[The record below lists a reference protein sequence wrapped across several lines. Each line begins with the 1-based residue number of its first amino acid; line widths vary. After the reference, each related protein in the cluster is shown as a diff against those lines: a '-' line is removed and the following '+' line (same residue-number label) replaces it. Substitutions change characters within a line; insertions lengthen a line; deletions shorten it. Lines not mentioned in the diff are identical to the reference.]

1 MAIKENHALKA
12 IVEIINEISSSN
24 ILQMQSINIKARE
37 SNTILVCVE
46 ISKAE
51 SKKMSVICIAFII
64 KLLG

>member
-24 ILQMQSINIKARE
+24 ILQMQSIYIKARE
-37 SNTILVCVE
+37 INTILVCVE